1 MRVLLADFDSA
12 RAKRHSEACVAR
24 GYVVDGARHGASALE
39 LALER
44 VPDVV
49 VCPVD
54 LPVIDGERLA
64 GILRG
69 NPRTRHASFVF
80 LVKDELDAPM
90 AIDPRDGTVVE
101 PWHDEDVLDH
111 IDALIERTSRY
122 GEARGDTEI
131 EGKLTQISLVDLLQI
146 FQMNKRSGTLRI
158 WRSDGVGSGSILVR
172 SGHVLDASVPLA
184 DGTCIVGEKAVYR
197 LLAWKEGRFEF
208 APGSVSEAKRVEKPT
223 RGLLL
228 EAMRQMDEWETLRSE
243 LPAADAR
250 VALQVPPERV
260 PGIEQPLTAEV
271 VQAVETYRRVGE
283 VVDHC
288 SFPDYQVLRVVHE
301 LLGQGSLAIELQS
314 DGRDGTPRA
323 VEGVFAQ
330 AQLQRLHD
338 WAQEQHPRSG
348 SVLKLLVVAASPEEL
363 RAFHGA
369 LREHPDFMSDG
380 RLVRDPDRIG
390 GLGTLGHF
398 ALGEGLTLRLV
409 AVPAA
414 PAYAPLWQAAAH
426 GMLGAVLLC
435 SKPLGEALEA
445 LRGVRER
452 LCAARGQALVHLVLG
467 DDPGGKLREDAGQRF
482 PELDLEALF
491 ALPASQGMHR
501 QEALRQVFARLV
513 P

>member
-12 RAKRHSEACVAR
+12 RAKRHGEACVAR
-24 GYVVDGARHGASALE
+24 GYVVDRVRHGAAALE

-54 LPVIDGERLA
+54 LPVIDGERLS

-111 IDALIERTSRY
+111 IDALIERTSRF
-122 GEARGDTEI
+122 GEARADTEI

-158 WRSDGVGSGSILVR
+158 WHAGGSGSGSILVR

-184 DGTCIVGEKAVYR
+184 DGTCVVGEKAIYR

-228 EAMRQMDEWETLRSE
+228 EAMRQMDEWETLASE
-243 LPAADAR
+243 LPTDDTR
-250 VALQVPPERV
+250 VALQVAPERV
-260 PGIEQPLTAEV
+260 PGIEQALTAEV
-271 VQAVETYRRVGE
+271 VQAVETYRRVCE
-283 VVDHC
+283 IVDHC
-288 SFPDYQVLRVVHE
+288 SFPDYQVLRVLHE
-301 LLGQGSLAIELQS
+301 LLGQGSLTIELPNH
-314 DGRDGTPRA
+314 GRDGTPRT
-323 VEGVFAQ
+323 VEGVFTQ
-330 AQLQRLHD
+330 PQLQRLHD
-338 WAQEQHPRSG
+338 WAQTQHPRSG
-348 SVLKLLVVAASPEEL
+348 SVVKLLIAAASKSEI
-363 RAFHGA
+363 RGFHSA

-380 RLVRDPDRIG
+380 RLIREPERIG

-398 ALGEGLTLRLV
+398 ALGDGLTLRLV
-409 AVPAA
+409 AVPAGA
-414 PAYAPLWQAAAH
+414 AYAPLWEVAAH

-435 SKPLGEALEA
+435 VPPLGEALEA

-452 LCAARGQALVHLVLG
+452 LCVARPEALVHLVLG
-467 DDPGGKLREDAGQRF
+467 DDPAGKLREDAGKRF
-482 PELDLEALF
+482 PELDAEDLF
-491 ALPASQGMHR
+491 ALPSSPGMHR
-501 QEALRQVFARLV
+501 HEVLRQAFARLV

>member
-1 MRVLLADFDSA
+1 M
-12 RAKRHSEACVAR
+12 
-24 GYVVDGARHGASALE
+24 E
-39 LALER
+39 LALDR

-90 AIDPRDGTVVE
+90 AIDPRDGSVVE
-101 PWHDEDVLDH
+101 PWPDEDVLDH
-111 IDALIERTSRY
+111 IDALIERTSRF
-122 GEARGDTEI
+122 GEARADTEI

-146 FQMNKRSGTLRI
+146 FQMNQRSGTLRI
-158 WRSDGVGSGSILVR
+158 WHSGGAGSGSILVR

-208 APGSVSEAKRVEKPT
+208 APGSVSEAKRIEKPT

-228 EAMRQMDEWETLRSE
+228 EAMRQMDEGETLRGE
-243 LPAADAR
+243 LPADDAR
-250 VALQVPPERV
+250 VALQVPPDRV
-260 PGIEQPLTAEV
+260 PGIEQALTAEV
-271 VQAVETYRRVGE
+271 VQAVETYRRVDE

-288 SFPDYQVLRVVHE
+288 SFPDYQVLRVLHE
-301 LLGQGSLAIELQS
+301 LLGQGSLAIELPS

-330 AQLQRLHD
+330 PQLRRLHD
-338 WAQEQHPRSG
+338 WAQSQRPSAG
-348 SVLKLLVVAASPEEL
+348 SVLKLLVAAVSPGEI
-363 RAFHGA
+363 RTFHAA

-380 RLVRDPDRIG
+380 RLVREPDRVG

-398 ALGEGLTLRLV
+398 ALGDGLTLRLV
-409 AVPAA
+409 AVPGA
-414 PAYAPLWQAAAH
+414 PVYAPLWAVAAH

-435 SKPLGEALEA
+435 APPLGEALEA
-445 LRGVRER
+445 LRGLREG
-452 LCAARGQALVHLVLG
+452 LCSAGGQVLVYLVLG
-467 DDPGGKLREDAGQRF
+467 DDPSGELREAACGRL
-482 PELDLEALF
+482 PELDADALF
-491 ALPASQGMHR
+491 ALPSSPGMHR
-501 QEALRQVFARLV
+501 QEVLRQVLARLV